1 MSEGNARADELPLS
15 VCAVLIAEACNI
27 GLPPLIHPDIPAL
40 TRERLSWVQQ
50 NYLRAETITRA
61 NVMLVDAHSQLPLAR
76 TWGGGEVA
84 SADGLRFIVPVRS
97 INSGPNPRYFGI
109 GKGVT
114 YLNYTSDQFSGLN
127 GIVITGTIRDS
138 VYILE
143 GLLEQQTS
151 LNPVEIMT
159 DSASYSDLMC
169 GLFHLLGYQFC
180 PRLADIGE
188 SRFWRIDATA
198 DYGPLNGL
206 ARNRINT
213 DLISRNWDDMLRVVG
228 SLKLGTVSASTLIRA
243 LQGGGR
249 PTTLARAIGEV
260 GRIAK
265 TLHLLSYA
273 DDELYRRRI

>member
-1 MSEGNARADELPLS
+1 
-15 VCAVLIAEACNI
+15 
-27 GLPPLIHPDIPAL
+27 
-40 TRERLSWVQQ
+40 
-50 NYLRAETITRA
+50 
-61 NVMLVDAHSQLPLAR
+61 
-76 TWGGGEVA
+76 
-84 SADGLRFIVPVRS
+84 
-97 INSGPNPRYFGI
+97 
-109 GKGVT
+109 
-114 YLNYTSDQFSGLN
+114 
-127 GIVITGTIRDS
+127 
-138 VYILE
+138 
-143 GLLEQQTS
+143 
-151 LNPVEIMT
+151 
-159 DSASYSDLMC
+159 MC

-188 SRFWRIDATA
+188 LPFWRIDATA

-273 DDELYRRRI
+273 DDELYRRRIQTQLNLRRRKACCLTRCISWTQRGTAPTLSGGPGRSTRSPGFSREHAALVEYPLYAGRA